1 MPHML
6 NGPHPQG
13 CRFPVASAAG
23 SARLVQLA
31 VSNAAEPAV
40 VGLINKVAYQSIRP
54 VRVIEQTIASAS
66 RQSVNVKVLTSP
78 ADQSDSPQTSFA
90 AKAAKEC
97 GNGSTASTSSSG
109 GTPTVGGPD
118 ENSGSSTAFVLLA
131 DNPQPPNRVAMHG
144 EDLVNW

>member
-31 VSNAAEPAV
+31 DSNAAEPAV
-40 VGLINKVAYQSIRP
+40 VGLINKVAYQSIRR

-66 RQSVNVKVLTSP
+66 RQSVNVTVVMSP
-78 ADQSDSPQTSFA
+78 ADQSDSP
-90 AKAAKEC
+90 
-97 GNGSTASTSSSG
+97 
-109 GTPTVGGPD
+109 
-118 ENSGSSTAFVLLA
+118 
-131 DNPQPPNRVAMHG
+131 
-144 EDLVNW
+144 